1 MDKPIRKAVKCYLLK
16 DNKIVVIKYKKGNRK
31 EGYYDIPGGKIEEGE
46 IPKQTAIREME
57 EETRIVVKNLKDRGI
72 MTVEYPDRKFVFDIF
87 ISSDYEGEPQ
97 EVKENTS
104 QWIEIRKVTKKT
116 KNIV

>member
-1 MDKPIRKAVKCYLLK
+1 MDKPTRKAVKCYLLK
-16 DNKIVVIKYKKGNRK
+16 DNKVVVTKYKKGNRK

-46 IPKQTAIREME
+46 VPKQTATREME
-57 EETRIVVKNLKDRGI
+57 EETRIVIKNLKYRGI

-87 ISSDYEGEPQ
+87 ISYEYEGEPQ

-104 QWIEIRKVTKKT
+104 QWMEIRGVTTKT